1 MPAGPLAH
9 YLQEYGDPIAVL
21 DRDQITCYNNP
32 MSNTKS
38 LAETILQSDAWV
50 WVDDMITFCE
60 WDDEN
65 DIVLENDGSAERILA
80 ELTEEG
86 VFDPIC
92 CEFPQD

>member
-1 MPAGPLAH
+1 M
-9 YLQEYGDPIAVL
+9 L

-32 MSNTKS
+32 MSNTKNLRS
-38 LAETILQSDAWV
+38 LADLTINDESWI

-60 WDDEN
+60 YDDGELDLN
-65 DIVLENDGSAERILA
+65 DDGSADRILA